1 MHCCC
6 YVHNNDLKPP
16 ASQNLPDITENVAV
30 SQPLSFAKRYPV
42 DNAYN
47 SRVHKSVSM
56 ESSRR
61 WFADLVA
68 EQIQSGRL
76 FEDKQMPANDAF
88 VKRNASPYSREF
100 RWLRPQELTRN
111 PKFIIDGVSRFDV
124 RQGEIGDCWFL
135 AALSSLSMYTDLLEN
150 VVPVGQSFETHGAA
164 TEKFFPYCGMFWFRF
179 WQFGDWVDVV
189 IDDRLPTRNGHL
201 VFMHSSNRNEY
212 WSALLEKAYAKLL
225 GSYEAMHGGNT
236 SEAMEDFTGGLTEFL
251 ELGTYNP
258 LPYLFRIIEKSNE
271 RRSLMACSIDASPD
285 QMEAD
290 GPFGLVLGH
299 AYSVTDVKRFVH
311 VSKAEGPRQLQL
323 LRLRNPWGNDREW
336 YGPWSDRSNEWNGIS
351 ASERK
356 RIGLV
361 FEHDGEFWYV
371 QFGPHGQQTECY
383 TLFSFISGS
392 GCRSS
397 A

>member
-1 MHCCC
+1 
-6 YVHNNDLKPP
+6 
-16 ASQNLPDITENVAV
+16 
-30 SQPLSFAKRYPV
+30 
-42 DNAYN
+42 
-47 SRVHKSVSM
+47 
-56 ESSRR
+56 
-61 WFADLVA
+61 
-68 EQIQSGRL
+68 
-76 FEDKQMPANDAF
+76 
-88 VKRNASPYSREF
+88 
-100 RWLRPQELTRN
+100 
-111 PKFIIDGVSRFDV
+111 
-124 RQGEIGDCWFL
+124 
-135 AALSSLSMYTDLLEN
+135 
-150 VVPVGQSFETHGAA
+150 
-164 TEKFFPYCGMFWFRF
+164 
-179 WQFGDWVDVV
+179 
-189 IDDRLPTRNGHL
+189 
-201 VFMHSSNRNEY
+201 
-212 WSALLEKAYAKLL
+212 
-225 GSYEAMHGGNT
+225 MHGGNT

-361 FEHDGEFWYV
+361 FEHDGEFWMSMEDFLRY
-371 QFGPHGQQTECY
+371 FSHLEFCHLGPESLGLWH
-383 TLFSFISGS
+383 TLRQDPNMRRWEMTRMEGEWIRYASAG
-392 GCRSS
+392 GCRNYEGSTYI
-397 A
+397 